1 MLYIQCERSMSQNVG
16 EKGLMCIVAFAWQ
29 VLDEMPLCLISNRD
43 EFYHRPSSALN
54 AWQNSSIV
62 AGQDLQ
68 SGGTWMGV
76 TASGRWAIVTNFRN
90 GRDQKSYTTS
100 RGHLIQSFLE
110 SDLAPIRF
118 AQQLEQQQQ
127 DYAGFNLF
135 VGDTEQAVYMSNRGE
150 APQVLA
156 NGVYVVS
163 NGLMSEDWE
172 KTRHLRKRFTQEFLP
187 MLQQAQ
193 IAESAIDAAAWDI
206 LEDERKVIA
215 NLLPDTGINPEMEAL
230 LSSTFIQSP
239 IYGTR
244 CSNFLRLTSREWHW
258 LEKSQQGEQQGRVVD
273 LHVDLNF

>member
-1 MLYIQCERSMSQNVG
+1 MKNVVHSMCKDVRT
-16 EKGLMCIVAFAWQ
+16 ELMCIVAFAWH
-29 VLDEMPLCLISNRD
+29 VLDDMPLCLISNRD
-43 EFYHRPSSALN
+43 EFYHRPSAVLHR
-54 AWQNSSIV
+54 WDNSSII

-68 SGGTWMGV
+68 SGGAWMGV
-76 TASGRWAIVTNFRN
+76 TESGRWAIVTNFRN
-90 GRDQKSYTTS
+90 GRDKNQYSTS

-110 SDLAPIRF
+110 SDLAPFRF

-135 VGDTEQAVYMSNRGE
+135 IGDRDQAVYMSNRGE

-172 KTRHLRKRFTQEFLP
+172 KTKHLRKRFTQEFLP
-187 MLQQAQ
+187 MLQQSTMT
-193 IAESAIDAAAWDI
+193 ESDLQYSVWDI
-206 LEDERKVIA
+206 LEDERKIIPD
-215 NLLPDTGINPEMEAL
+215 LLPDTGISVEMEEL

-244 CSNFLRLTSREWHW
+244 CSNFLRLTSEQWQW
-258 LEKSQQGEQQGRVVD
+258 LEKSQQGEQQGNIVEMEID
-273 LHVDLNF
+273 LLK

>member
-1 MLYIQCERSMSQNVG
+1 MKNVVHSMCKDVRT
-16 EKGLMCIVAFAWQ
+16 ELMCIVAFAWH
-29 VLDEMPLCLISNRD
+29 VFDDMPLCLISNRD
-43 EFYHRPSSALN
+43 EFYHRPSAVLHR
-54 AWQNSSIV
+54 WDNSSII

-68 SGGTWMGV
+68 SGGAWMGV
-76 TASGRWAIVTNFRN
+76 TESGRWAIVTNFRN
-90 GRDQKSYTTS
+90 GRDKNQYSTS

-135 VGDTEQAVYMSNRGE
+135 VGDREQAVYMSNRGE

-172 KTRHLRKRFTQEFLP
+172 KTKHLRKRFTQEFLP
-187 MLQQAQ
+187 MLQQST
-193 IAESAIDAAAWDI
+193 ITESDLQYSVWDI
-206 LEDERKVIA
+206 LEDERKIIPD
-215 NLLPDTGINPEMEAL
+215 LLPDTGISVEMEEL

-244 CSNFLRLTSREWHW
+244 CSNFLRMTSEHWQW
-258 LEKSQQGEQQGRVVD
+258 LEKSQQGEQQGRIIEMQVD
-273 LHVDLNF
+273 LLK

>member
-1 MLYIQCERSMSQNVG
+1 LHQWENSQ
-16 EKGLMCIVAFAWQ
+16 
-29 VLDEMPLCLISNRD
+29 
-43 EFYHRPSSALN
+43 
-54 AWQNSSIV
+54 IV

-90 GRDQKSYTTS
+90 ARDKTQYATS
-100 RGHLIQSFLE
+100 RGHLIQDFLE

-118 AQQLEQQQQ
+118 AQQLEQKQQ

-135 VGDTEQAVYMSNRGE
+135 VGDREQAVYMSNHGE

-172 KTRHLRKRFTQEFLP
+172 KTKHLRKRFTQEFLP
-187 MLQQAQ
+187 MLQQPQ
-193 IAESAIDAAAWDI
+193 IHESEVQTAVWDI
-206 LEDERKVIA
+206 LEDERKIIPQ
-215 NLLPDTGINPEMEAL
+215 LLPDTGISPEMEEL

-244 CSNFLRLTSREWHW
+244 CSNFLRMTAQQWHW
-258 LEKSQQGEQQGRVVD
+258 IEKSQQGELQGSLVEMSID
-273 LHVDLNF
+273 LLK

>member
-1 MLYIQCERSMSQNVG
+1 
-16 EKGLMCIVAFAWQ
+16 MCIVAFAWH
-29 VLDEMPLCLISNRD
+29 VLEDMPLCLLSNRD
-43 EFYHRPSSALN
+43 EFYHRPSAMLHS
-54 AWQNSSIV
+54 WEHSSII
-62 AGQDLQ
+62 AGKDLQ

-90 GRDQKSYTTS
+90 GRDQNHYETS
-100 RGHLIQSFLE
+100 RGKLIQDFLE

-118 AQQLEQQQQ
+118 AQQLEGKQQ

-135 VGDTEQAVYMSNRGE
+135 VGDREQAVYMSNRGE

-172 KTRHLRKRFTQEFLP
+172 KTKHLRKRFTQEFLP
-187 MLQQAQ
+187 MLQQTH
-193 IAESAIDAAAWDI
+193 IPEHDLNYAAWDI
-206 LEDERKVIA
+206 LEDERKIIPD
-215 NLLPDTGINPEMEAL
+215 LLPDTGISKEMEEL

-244 CSNFLRLTSREWHW
+244 CSNFLRMTTDQWQW
-258 LEKSQQGEQQGRVVD
+258 IEKTQQGEQQG
-273 LHVDLNF
+273 NFIELTISLVK

>member
-1 MLYIQCERSMSQNVG
+1 MKNVVHSMCKDVRT
-16 EKGLMCIVAFAWQ
+16 ELMCIVAFAWH
-29 VLDEMPLCLISNRD
+29 VLDDMPLCLISNRD
-43 EFYHRPSSALN
+43 EFYHRPSAVLHR
-54 AWQNSSIV
+54 WDNSSII

-68 SGGTWMGV
+68 SGGAWMGV
-76 TASGRWAIVTNFRN
+76 TESGRWAIVTNFRN
-90 GRDQKSYTTS
+90 GRDKNQYSTS

-135 VGDTEQAVYMSNRGE
+135 VGDREQAVYMSNRGE

-172 KTRHLRKRFTQEFLP
+172 KTKHLRKRFTQEFLS
-187 MLQQAQ
+187 MLQQST
-193 IAESAIDAAAWDI
+193 ITESDLQYSVWDI
-206 LEDERKVIA
+206 LEDERKIIPD
-215 NLLPDTGINPEMEAL
+215 LLPDTGISVEMEEL

-244 CSNFLRLTSREWHW
+244 CSNFLRMTSEHWQW
-258 LEKSQQGEQQGRVVD
+258 LEKSQQGEQQGRVIEMKVD
-273 LHVDLNF
+273 LLE